1 MWAWSATV
9 PNPAPD
15 PEALAMVQA
24 MPLIPERDPMRATP
38 LLACTAA
45 ALLLAGAADL
55 SARWA
60 DEAAIRQTVQYY
72 FDGGKNR
79 DSVALRK
86 AFHPDARMLFAK
98 DGKLVVVPI
107 GEYIARVAGTR
118 PKPGEV
124 DSTRRRVTSVD
135 VTGDAAIARI
145 ELQRPDMVVTDYMSL
160 LKVNGRWQIVTKIFT
175 RGTRPEHVSGS

>member
-1 MWAWSATV
+1 
-9 PNPAPD
+9 
-15 PEALAMVQA
+15 
-24 MPLIPERDPMRATP
+24 MRATP
-38 LLACTAA
+38 FLAVTAA
-45 ALLLAGAADL
+45 SLLLAGAVDL

-107 GEYIARVAGTR
+107 GEYITRVAGS
-118 PKPGEV
+118 PAKPGEV
-124 DSTRRRVTSVD
+124 DSTTRRVTSVD
-135 VTGDAAIARI
+135 VTGDAAIARV
-145 ELQRPDMVVTDYMSL
+145 ELGRPDMVITDYMSL
-160 LKVNGRWQIVTKIFT
+160 LKVDDRWQIVNKIFT
-175 RGTRPEHVSGS
+175 RETRREHVSGS

>member
-1 MWAWSATV
+1 
-9 PNPAPD
+9 
-15 PEALAMVQA
+15 
-24 MPLIPERDPMRATP
+24 MRLTSFLVAS
-38 LLACTAA
+38 AA
-45 ALLLAGAADL
+45 ALLFAGAADL

-107 GEYIARVAGTR
+107 GEYIARVAENR
-118 PKPGEV
+118 LKPGEV
-124 DSTRRRVTSVD
+124 DSTKRRVTSVD
-135 VTGDAAIARI
+135 VAGDAAVARL
-145 ELQRPDMVVTDYMSL
+145 ELERPDALITDYMSL
-160 LKVNGRWQIVTKIFT
+160 LKVDGRWMIVNKIYS
-175 RGTRPEHVSGS
+175 RGAREHVSGS

>member
-1 MWAWSATV
+1 
-9 PNPAPD
+9 
-15 PEALAMVQA
+15 
-24 MPLIPERDPMRATP
+24 MRLTP
-38 LLACTAA
+38 LLAASAA
-45 ALLLAGAADL
+45 TLLVAGAADL

-86 AFHPDARMLFAK
+86 AFHPEARMLFAK

-107 GEYIARVAGTR
+107 GEYIARVAKER
-118 PKPGEV
+118 LKPGEV

-135 VTGDAAIARI
+135 IAGDAAIARL
-145 ELQRPDMVVTDYMSL
+145 ELERPDALLTDYMSL
-160 LKVNGRWQIVTKIFT
+160 LKVDGRWQIVNKIFT
-175 RGTRPEHVSGS
+175 RETRQERVGGS

>member
-1 MWAWSATV
+1 
-9 PNPAPD
+9 
-15 PEALAMVQA
+15 
-24 MPLIPERDPMRATP
+24 MRATP
-38 LLACTAA
+38 LLAAGAST
-45 ALLLAGAADL
+45 LLLAGAADL

-98 DGKLVVVPI
+98 DDKLVVVPI
-107 GEYIARVAGTR
+107 GEYITRVTKDQ

-124 DSTRRRVTSVD
+124 DSTKRQVTSVD
-135 VTGDAAIARI
+135 VTGDAAIARLRL
-145 ELQRPDMVVTDYMSL
+145 ERPDVVVTDYMSL
-160 LKVNGRWQIVTKIFT
+160 LKVDGRWQIVNKIFS
-175 RGTRPEHVSGS
+175 REFRREHVSGS

>member
-1 MWAWSATV
+1 
-9 PNPAPD
+9 
-15 PEALAMVQA
+15 
-24 MPLIPERDPMRATP
+24 MPATP
-38 LLACTAA
+38 LLVASAV
-45 ALLLAGAADL
+45 ALILTGAADL

-107 GEYIARVAGTR
+107 GEYIARVAENKL
-118 PKPGEV
+118 KPGEV
-124 DSTRRRVTSVD
+124 DSTKRRVTSVD
-135 VTGDAAIARI
+135 VAGDAAIASL
-145 ELQRPDMVVTDYMSL
+145 ELERRDALLTDYMSL
-160 LKVNGRWQIVTKIFT
+160 LKVDGRWVIVNKIFA
-175 RGTRPEHVSGS
+175 REAREHVSGS